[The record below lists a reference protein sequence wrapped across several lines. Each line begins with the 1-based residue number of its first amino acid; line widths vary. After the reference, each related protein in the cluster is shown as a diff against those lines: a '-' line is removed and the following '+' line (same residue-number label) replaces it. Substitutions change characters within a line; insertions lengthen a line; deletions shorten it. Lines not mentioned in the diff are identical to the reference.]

1 MINQL
6 FMAFKYWTWQPW
18 RWATWYE
25 DESTLLNWDA
35 AWHLAGII
43 LEARE
48 LCKNEIAK
56 RPPN

>member
-18 RWATWYE
+18 RWAT
-25 DESTLLNWDA
+25 WDA